1 MKRLLIAT
9 ALLAASALPVACKST
24 EGHDRAADTADQ
36 VVEVGGSAGQTQLRL
51 DNTLAAL
58 EQVVA
63 TAKQDP
69 KPAFD
74 TFVKEYEAFSDELA
88 DLTKQRESLKSKAES
103 WFTEFEKQNE
113 AITDADL
120 RKAGTKRLAEFR
132 EEVNGVSKQVDEL
145 MNGTTALH
153 SRLKD
158 VRTFLGNDLT
168 AKGIDT
174 VSGRIAD
181 AAKEGRKFAA
191 GLGKLS
197 KSSAD
202 LASKMRAASKPAQ

>member
-1 MKRLLIAT
+1 MNRILLAT
-9 ALLAASALPVACKST
+9 VLLAASILPAACKST
-24 EGHDRAADTADQ
+24 EGHDRAKDTADQ
-36 VVEVGGSAGQTQLRL
+36 VVEVGGAAGQTQLRL

-63 TAKQDP
+63 TAQQNP

-74 TFVKEYEAFSDELA
+74 TFVKEYGAFSDELA
-88 DLTKQRESLKSKAES
+88 DLTKQREALKSKAET
-103 WFTEFEKQNE
+103 WFAEFEKKNE
-113 AITDADL
+113 AIQDPDL

-132 EEVNGVSKQVDEL
+132 EEVKGVSQQVDEL

-153 SRLKD
+153 GRLKD

-168 AKGIDT
+168 AKGIET

-197 KSSAD
+197 KSSEM
-202 LASKMRAASKPAQ
+202 LASKMRAAQKPAQ